1 MGQTHVVTY
10 RSFAAR
16 LVELEMVT
24 ASRAAEALAAD
35 ADRHDPDEELPIDE
49 RPATLIQLGTGLSV
63 HTEDVGLDGLDLRD
77 AYADILTDAA
87 ACSGGS
93 VVVENIQLT
102 EQEDEDAAG
111 DWLLT
116 FTRNGQP
123 MSWPIDDHGEY
134 LDTLSIFE
142 SINDLRPTSGVR
154 RSFHCLS
161 NGTDQAYVL
170 ASEAQLA
177 VLTGELGLSLDT

>member
-1 MGQTHVVTY
+1 MTQTQVVTY

-16 LVELEMVT
+16 IVELGMVN
-24 ASRAAEALAAD
+24 ASRAAEALATVGWC
-35 ADRHDPDEELPIDE
+35 DPDEELPINE
-49 RPATLIQLGTGLSV
+49 RPSALVHLGTAVNV
-63 HTEDVGLDGLDLRD
+63 HTDDVGLDGPDLVD
-77 AYADILTDAA
+77 VYADILTDAA

-93 VVVENIQLT
+93 VVVENIELT
-102 EQEDEDAAG
+102 EQEDEDEGG

-123 MSWPIDDHGEY
+123 MSWDLDDHGGH

-142 SINDLRPTSGVR
+142 SINDLRPTGDVQ

-161 NGTDQAYVL
+161 KDGDQVFVL

-177 VLTGELGLSLDT
+177 VLTGELGLSFDT